1 MIPALGLG
9 LVVGVVLGVVGG
21 GGSIIAVP
29 ALVYGVGMSPAQ
41 AIPTSLLVVGISSLA
56 ALLPRFREGLNWPVI
71 ALVGG
76 AGIPAAWA
84 GAAVG
89 KLLDPN
95 ILMLAFAVIMVA
107 AGIRM
112 LSKPRESEGSCSTG
126 PNRAFRSCAPKAVG
140 VGLLVGFLTGL
151 LGVGGGFLIT
161 PALTIF
167 LGLRMKQAVGTSLA
181 IIVVMGAGIEG
192 YGLPG
197 SAPTPPATPST
208 GPPPWRSPS
217 RRSWD
222 RWWPPGSPGTCRT
235 NTSASRSRYSSSPSR
250 RGSPPARSPP
260 DPSTEENTMGLIDSL
275 KKAFS
280 KPYKTISVA
289 QAKELLGSGA
299 TLIDVRSAQEWR
311 TGRAPQAKHVPLDRL
326 QTSTA
331 GIQKTRPVIAVCA
344 SGVRSASAA
353 RLLAA
358 KGYDAYSV
366 RGGMAAW
373 RQAGEPVR

>member
-9 LVVGVVLGVVGG
+9 LFVGVVLGAVGG

-56 ALLPRFREGLNWPVI
+56 ALIPRIREDLNWPVI

-89 KLLDPN
+89 TLLDPS

-126 PNRAFRSCAPKAVG
+126 PHRAFRSCAPKAIGVG
-140 VGLLVGFLTGL
+140 VLVGFLTGL

-181 IIVVMGAGIEG
+181 IIVINSAAGFSAHAAG
-192 YGLPG
+192 YTIDWTTTLAFAVPAIVG
-197 SAPTPPATPST
+197 S
-208 GPPPWRSPS
+208 
-217 RRSWD
+217 
-222 RWWPPGSPGTCRT
+222 
-235 NTSASRSRYSSSPSR
+235 
-250 RGSPPARSPP
+250 
-260 DPSTEENTMGLIDSL
+260 
-275 KKAFS
+275 
-280 KPYKTISVA
+280 
-289 QAKELLGSGA
+289 
-299 TLIDVRSAQEWR
+299 
-311 TGRAPQAKHVPLDRL
+311 
-326 QTSTA
+326 
-331 GIQKTRPVIAVCA
+331 VI
-344 SGVRSASAA
+344 AA
-353 RLLAA
+353 RLARRLKDKHIRISFAA
-358 KGYDAYSV
+358 LIFAV
-366 RGGMAAW
+366 AAW
-373 RQAGEPVR
+373 VTAVTVTA